1 MPANMQRSIRLF
13 RLLGID
19 VYLHWAWFLIAI
31 YQIQARDARYS
42 SIFWN
47 VLEYLALF
55 LIVLLHEFG
64 HALACRQVGGQ
75 ANQIVLWP
83 LGGIAYVSPPQR
95 PGAMLWSI
103 AAGPLV
109 NVVLFPILS
118 IILLVGRG
126 TDWSTANPNA
136 EAFFLALWFIN
147 LFILAFNLLPIY
159 PLDGGQILRSLL
171 WFLLGRTRSLL
182 VVAII
187 GFAGVGC
194 LLLAAFFGKSI
205 WLAVIAVFVLL
216 NCWKALTHARTW
228 ARLAK
233 APRREGFVCPSCRT
247 PAPQGTFWVCSNCKK
262 PFDTFETN
270 ATCPNCRMTFSIT
283 TCPECSTA
291 TPISIWSTAH
301 VGVSPNMDG

>member
-1 MPANMQRSIRLF
+1 MQRSIRIF

-31 YQIQARDARYS
+31 YEIQDGAARYS

-109 NVVLFPILS
+109 NVVLFPLLLTIW
-118 IILLVGRG
+118 LVGRA
-126 TDWSTANPNA
+126 TDWPITSPNA
-136 EAFFLALWFIN
+136 DNFFLAL
-147 LFILAFNLLPIY
+147 LFMNGVILAFNLLPIY

-171 WFLLGRTRSLL
+171 WFAVGRASSLMIA
-182 VVAII
+182 AII
-187 GFAGVGC
+187 GFAGVGG
-194 LLLAAFFGKSI
+194 LLLVAFLWKSI
-205 WLAVIAVFVLL
+205 WLAVVAVFVLL

-233 APRREGFVCPSCRT
+233 APRREAFVCPSCRT
-247 PAPQGTFWVCSNCKK
+247 PAPQGMFWICSNCKK
-262 PFDTFETN
+262 PFDTFATN
-270 ATCPNCRMTFSIT
+270 AACPNCRMTFAIT
-283 TCPECSTA
+283 TCPECSA
-291 TPISIWSTAH
+291 AAPISTWSTAH
-301 VGVSPNMDG
+301 IGVSPNMDA